1 VASLSTHVL
10 DTASG
15 RPASGIRVAL
25 EKDGRAIAS
34 AVTDAEGRIRE
45 LASSLS
51 PGRYRLTFEIDGR
64 FFHRVSL
71 DIELGTDTHYHVP
84 ALVSP
89 FGVTAY
95 RGT

>member
-10 DTASG
+10 DTSSG
-15 RPASGIRVAL
+15 RPASGVRVAL
-25 EKDGRAIAS
+25 EKDGRVIAS
-34 AVTDAEGRIRE
+34 AVTDADGRVRE
-45 LASSLS
+45 LGSSLA
-51 PGRYRLTFEIDGR
+51 PGRYRLVFELAGR
-64 FFHRVSL
+64 FFQRISL
-71 DIELGTDTHYHVP
+71 DIELGSDAHYHVP

>member
-1 VASLSTHVL
+1 MASLSTHVL

-25 EKDGRAIAS
+25 EKDGRTVAN

-45 LASSLS
+45 LGSSLA
-51 PGRYRLTFEIDGR
+51 PGRYRLVFEIDGR
-64 FFHRVSL
+64 FFHRLSL
-71 DIELGTDTHYHVP
+71 DIELGSDAHYHVP

-89 FGVTAY
+89 FSVTAY

>member
-1 VASLSTHVL
+1 M
-10 DTASG
+10 ASG
-15 RPASGIRVAL
+15 RPASGVRVAL
-25 EKDGRAIAS
+25 EKDGRTIAN

-45 LASSLS
+45 LGSALS
-51 PGRYRLTFEIDGR
+51 PGRYRLVFEIDGR
-64 FFHRVSL
+64 FFHRLSL
-71 DIELGTDTHYHVP
+71 DIELGSDAHYHVP